1 MKVHVVVGMMSGVIQ
16 DVRAIEDASQA
27 RIVEQVMCGEYDVP
41 YDEDKRRE
49 YRDGGGEN
57 DVLTFVVD
65 VE

>member
-1 MKVHVVVGMMSGVIQ
+1 MKVHVVVGEWHGVIE
-16 DVRAIEDASQA
+16 DVRVFDDEVKADEAE
-27 RIVEQVMCGEYDVP
+27 RKMCEEYDVP

-49 YRDGGGEN
+49 YRDGCGEN